1 MILILDDNIDDLEL
15 IGHHFK
21 KNGITNFKLFSDD
34 RLFLNEVNEEVII
47 VIIDHQIGSLKTGLN
62 VMKDVIDINPV
73 CYPIVVSG
81 NDDPHIIMEYLNS
94 DAFRYV
100 LKNDENYLNT
110 ILVFVR
116 QAEDRINKIVNY
128 LKNG

>member
-1 MILILDDNIDDLEL
+1 
-15 IGHHFK
+15 
-21 KNGITNFKLFSDD
+21 
-34 RLFLNEVNEEVII
+34 
-47 VIIDHQIGSLKTGLN
+47 
-62 VMKDVIDINPV
+62 
-73 CYPIVVSG
+73 
-81 NDDPHIIMEYLNS
+81 MEYLNS

-100 LKNDENYLNT
+100 LKNDDNYLNT